1 MNRYEMLS
9 FTPATLIL
17 GGFFSLIGMAAIAYG
32 RKTDRIGAVIGGS
45 VLTVFP
51 LFVGSPVL
59 IAVIGTA
66 LMFGIWLFPE

>member
-1 MNRYEMLS
+1 MLN

-17 GGFFSLIGMAAIAYG
+17 GGLFSLVGMAAIAYG
-32 RKTDRIGAVIGGS
+32 RKTGRLGAVIGGG

-51 LFVGSPVL
+51 LFVANPVL

-66 LMFGIWLFPE
+66 LVLGMWFFPE

>member
-1 MNRYEMLS
+1 MLS

-17 GGFFSLIGMAAIAYG
+17 GGLFSLIGMAAVVYG

-51 LFVGSPVL
+51 LFVGNPVL
-59 IAVIGTA
+59 IALVGTVIVIGI
-66 LMFGIWLFPE
+66 FLFPE